1 MPTKTMSFA
10 HLLGLAKR
18 AAKASDGD
26 DDQARRAEG
35 PLDDDPADQQ
45 NAKGRKAEGDDDDD
59 LNPEGEDDDD
69 AEPKGKKA
77 KGKKA
82 DDDEKPDES
91 AEEDDDD
98 APKAVR
104 ADRQRCAAIMA
115 FGLAH
120 GCAEQAGV
128 LAFETNMGKKAALNV
143 LKAGGSR
150 STQAPAA
157 SLGNRMSKLNH
168 AQVGPEGGGG
178 QLPPGMSTVA
188 AGIIK
193 AGQ

>member
-1 MPTKTMSFA
+1 MSFA

-18 AAKASDGD
+18 AAKASDDD

-59 LNPEGEDDDD
+59 LNPEGEDDD

-178 QLPPGMSTVA
+178 QLPPGMSTIA